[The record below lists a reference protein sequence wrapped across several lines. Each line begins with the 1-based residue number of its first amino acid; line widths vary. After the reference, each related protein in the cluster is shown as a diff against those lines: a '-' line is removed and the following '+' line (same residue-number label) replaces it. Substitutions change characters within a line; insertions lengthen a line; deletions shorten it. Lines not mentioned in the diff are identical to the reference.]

1 MMKIYQRLI
10 PMTVKVLGHWE
21 IGWDTP
27 WQEYSWWRHPLKEF
41 GVDEFYMI
49 PRTGIQ
55 RPGVIEFDHIDEVYN
70 SFPEFTVVFVD
81 ESAEDELQDF
91 VHPDDAL
98 YVIGKTSYSPY
109 VNREKIQNY
118 KCVKIP
124 SVINQGGFWGN
135 QAISIILY
143 DRFLKEMKK

>member
-1 MMKIYQRLI
+1 
-10 PMTVKVLGHWE
+10 MTAEVIAHWE

-27 WQEYSWWRHPLKEF
+27 WQEYSWWKHPLQEF
-41 GVDEFYMI
+41 GVNEFHMI

-55 RPGVIEFDHIDEVYN
+55 RPGVIEFNHLQEAYDK
-70 SFPEFTVVFVD
+70 FPAHTVVFVD
-81 ESAEDELQDF
+81 ESADDELQNF
-91 VHPDDAL
+91 VHPENAL

-109 VNREKIQNY
+109 VNRGNIQNY

-124 SVINQGGFWGN
+124 SIANDGGFWGN

-143 DRFLKEMKK
+143 DRYLKESRK